1 MKKRDAVGSL
11 LVIVLILSFTSSTG
25 ESPSYRKS
33 CVFEYIASE
42 DLIGIKVA
50 IFEGTASDPAVACRT
65 AMIHMFQWMNA
76 TVEMINASSIKS
88 GALWDYDILGLPP
101 GNLPAYSVDL
111 GTQGLNEIR
120 EFVNHGGSYFGIA
133 GGAIFAC
140 DRLNYGTTD
149 DEYMLKLFNG
159 TANGPILGIEDQSI
173 STFTVNT
180 TNAEIDLTN
189 IPSTMSTLFWG
200 ATFFTSDYMT
210 NILPVAS
217 ASGIS
222 NPSIIAYQFGSGCV
236 FLSGLHPEFEE
247 NSDRDGT
254 DFFDDLNDPDS
265 EWPLMLKVLQWM
277 VDESVW
283 VETSIT
289 NLTSTDTST
298 MNDTLTQLDL
308 LQNYAIIAAIVGV
321 AVVLIVLIVLRVR
334 KT

>member
-1 MKKRDAVGSL
+1 
-11 LVIVLILSFTSSTG
+11 
-25 ESPSYRKS
+25 
-33 CVFEYIASE
+33 
-42 DLIGIKVA
+42 
-50 IFEGTASDPAVACRT
+50 
-65 AMIHMFQWMNA
+65 
-76 TVEMINASSIKS
+76 
-88 GALWDYDILGLPP
+88 
-101 GNLPAYSVDL
+101 
-111 GTQGLNEIR
+111 
-120 EFVNHGGSYFGIA
+120 
-133 GGAIFAC
+133 
-140 DRLNYGTTD
+140 
-149 DEYMLKLFNG
+149 
-159 TANGPILGIEDQSI
+159 
-173 STFTVNT
+173 
-180 TNAEIDLTN
+180 N

-298 MNDTLTQLDL
+298 TNDTLTQLDL